1 MAMKRIDLIRKWR
14 NKFR

>member
-1 MAMKRIDLIRKWR
+1 MAMKRIDLIQTWR